1 MVIMQKR
8 FEKSSGINP
17 ELHFLTYWS
26 VNYEFFE
33 NSG

>member
-1 MVIMQKR
+1 MVIMQKI

-17 ELHFLTYWS
+17 ELHSSTYWS
-26 VNYEFFE
+26 LNYEFFE